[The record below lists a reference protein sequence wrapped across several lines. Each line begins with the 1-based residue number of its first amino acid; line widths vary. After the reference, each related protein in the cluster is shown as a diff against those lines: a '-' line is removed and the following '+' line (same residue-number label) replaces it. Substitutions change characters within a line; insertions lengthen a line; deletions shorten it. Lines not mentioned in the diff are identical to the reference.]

1 MVNLLDILPV
11 HACCL
16 FFFSRSWKS
25 SLDVTLAE
33 DRFIWLIYWPCGS
46 GGASPKHGGLIDP
59 TVSQTSGLFVV
70 NYRIKAFS
78 GSSSRTVHVL
88 ALVKLV
94 YFLASNEMTIAV
106 QVLVS
111 RFPCLF
117 AMNSHSTHASN
128 RDETKRKRKG
138 VFLRLDWPAK
148 YPSDSKLPGTR
159 QVSVRFRFCLKKE
172 PLIPCGLLLSWYT
185 LLRF

>member
-1 MVNLLDILPV
+1 MKCRLYPWYLFLVHSVDGKFAWYSSSTCMLLV
-11 HACCL
+11 
-16 FFFSRSWKS
+16 FFSRSWKS

-128 RDETKRKRKG
+128 RDETKIKKKACSCAVGLASQIPKRQQTARG
-138 VFLRLDWPAK
+138 R
-148 YPSDSKLPGTR
+148 GR
-159 QVSVRFRFCLKKE
+159 
-172 PLIPCGLLLSWYT
+172 
-185 LLRF
+185 

>member
-1 MVNLLDILPV
+1 
-11 HACCL
+11 
-16 FFFSRSWKS
+16 
-25 SLDVTLAE
+25 VTLAE

-148 YPSDSKLPGTR
+148 YPSDSKLPGDEAGKR
-159 QVSVRFRFCLKKE
+159 
-172 PLIPCGLLLSWYT
+172 
-185 LLRF
+185 

>member
-1 MVNLLDILPV
+1 MHV
-11 HACCL
+11 AC
-16 FFFSRSWKS
+16 FFSRSWKS

-88 ALVKLV
+88 ALVKTGL
-94 YFLASNEMTIAV
+94 FSCQQRDDNCST
-106 QVLVS
+106 S
-111 RFPCLF
+111 FGFPD
-117 AMNSHSTHASN
+117 SHA
-128 RDETKRKRKG
+128 
-138 VFLRLDWPAK
+138 FLRWIHTPRMLLTATRQKEKEKACSCGWIGQPNTQATANCQ
-148 YPSDSKLPGTR
+148 GTR